1 VRPKRGGRASMR
13 SLGAQTLLER
23 KGDMG
28 LDAVRGESEAKGK
41 AAGLRLAVL
50 DRCEVL
56 AIVLTPQQ
64 RAQLEAT
71 GLGELE
77 ALRQALKQ
85 TKRWPSSAG

>member
-1 VRPKRGGRASMR
+1 MR
-13 SLGAQTLLER
+13 SFGAQNLLER
-23 KGDMG
+23 KGDVG
-28 LDAVRGESEAKGK
+28 LDAVRAESEAKGK

-50 DRCEVL
+50 ERCEVL
-56 AIVLTPQQ
+56 AIVPTPEPCTL
-64 RAQLEAT
+64 LEAT